1 VSRLLDNMNPQQR
14 EGIQAVDGPVLLL
27 AGAGSGKT
35 RVITHRIAYLIEERG
50 VRPDQILAVT
60 FTNKA
65 ATEMAERVDKLL
77 GHSAVARPLLS
88 TFHSFCVRVLRRDI
102 EALRVN
108 NSGLTRTFA
117 IYDEAD
123 QQAVVKTA
131 LKRLAIDDKQL
142 KPRVALGRISWAK
155 NHMIDPQEYFLAS
168 TNPMEEKIAHIFEIY
183 RKELFK
189 ANALDFDDLLLE
201 TVRLL
206 KVAPEVR
213 ERYNRR
219 YKYLLIDEYQD
230 TNRPQYE
237 LMKLLAGPAHNV
249 CVVGDEDQSIYSW
262 RGADIRN
269 ILEFEKDF
277 PEVRTIRLEQNYR
290 STQIILE
297 GASAVVANN
306 IQRKGKTLFT
316 TREGGSLIGYYEAPD
331 GENEALFIADRIQ
344 QYLREAGQSDP
355 DVPPRCAVL
364 YRTNSQS
371 RLVEEALRRY
381 QIQYHMVG
389 GFSFYERAEVKDILS
404 YMKLV
409 LNPHDSIAF
418 ARVVN
423 SPARGIGKTT
433 METLERIALTAG
445 LSTWDA
451 VARATK
457 EQLLPAR
464 ALQALAKFRRLIE
477 DARAMLG
484 PNFADKLTADL
495 APEGDAAEQN
505 GIEAA
510 ASVDAAELNPVEIAV
525 ESDEDDV
532 AAAEPDTSFDTS
544 FNFGFDFGPSEEIST
559 IAPENA
565 AGTVHYDAYDRLDH
579 ADSDDWYLSDA
590 QLDRLRDKVAR
601 LEEQARKLGTSAPE
615 LNVTTITKGWFR
627 VRIMFDPQET
637 GGWSIV
643 AMKGTHLDSTDFGV
657 LKGEQIPH
665 NIDFSGWD
673 CDLCNRQIERKQLF
687 LLRKGSE
694 YERAGSTCI
703 ERFKNIRPRI
713 FQFHSEAKDSLRT
726 WLSQEGTKEIPQSR
740 PSLYSLADS
749 IRGVQQSKS
758 EATDVQPRQVAAPFI
773 LATLTPRSPMGSLES
788 GPPPANL
795 AEFNPFA
802 PVVLKR
808 GANITPERAAEILMA
823 DERDAGAGGFR
834 KPGDAATLP
843 ELIKFLNDRS
853 GYIRTLEEEAT
864 PESFSRIENLK
875 ELANAAQDAQ
885 ERGETLSEFLDHAA
899 LVSDADSYSAEARV
913 TLMTLHAAKGLEFPL
928 VFIAGMEEGLFPSS
942 RTLVDPGGLE
952 EERRLCY
959 VGMTRAM
966 DTLIMTRARY
976 RRRYG
981 SDMPDSTIPSRFL
994 EEVPS
999 RLIEDLGSPAP
1010 RPQFSG
1016 SAYATPYPQRS
1027 RFGRPI
1033 GGEEGDRHYSYE
1045 DEDQS
1050 ANPPAN
1056 RRTASKFSTTR
1067 VAPGSRPVSTSG
1079 SVDNIANFFA
1089 ARGQKFARPKLDI
1102 PEPTG
1107 KTGLRQGSR
1116 VRHPKYGEGTV
1127 FRREGEGDDA
1137 KITVQF
1143 QQHGVKKLVEK
1154 FAQLEAL

>member
-50 VRPDQILAVT
+50 VPPDSILAVT

-65 ATEMAERVDKLL
+65 ASEMAERVDKIL
-77 GHSAVARPLLS
+77 GHSSLAKPLLS

-108 NSGLTRTFA
+108 NSGLTRNFA
-117 IYDEAD
+117 IYDEVD
-123 QQAVVKTA
+123 QQAVVKAA
-131 LKRLAIDDKQL
+131 LKRLAIDDKSL

-213 ERYNRR
+213 ERYNKR

-237 LMKLLAGPAHNV
+237 LMKLLAGKHHNV

-262 RGADIRN
+262 RGADIKN

-306 IQRKGKTLFT
+306 TQRKGKTLFT

-344 QYLREAGQSDP
+344 RYLREAGGNEDQ
-355 DVPPRCAVL
+355 PRCAVL

-389 GFSFYERAEVKDILS
+389 GFSFYDRAEVKDILS

-409 LNPHDSIAF
+409 LNPHDSIAL

-445 LSTWDA
+445 ISTWDA
-451 VARATK
+451 IARAT
-457 EQLLPAR
+457 EDRLLPAR
-464 ALQALAKFRRLIE
+464 ALQALSNFRRLIK

-484 PNFADKLTADL
+484 PDFAAILTADIT
-495 APEGDAAEQN
+495 APSDAASEDLAEAEDTGFN
-505 GIEAA
+505 PDELTTAA
-510 ASVDAAELNPVEIAV
+510 A
-525 ESDEDDV
+525 DEGP
-532 AAAEPDTSFDTS
+532 AEPDASFDTS
-544 FNFGFDFGPSEEIST
+544 FNFGFDFGPTEELST

-565 AGTVHYDAYDRLDH
+565 ANTA
-579 ADSDDWYLSDA
+579 AA
-590 QLDRLRDKVAR
+590 KV
-601 LEEQARKLGTSAPE
+601 
-615 LNVTTITKGWFR
+615 I
-627 VRIMFDPQET
+627 
-637 GGWSIV
+637 
-643 AMKGTHLDSTDFGV
+643 
-657 LKGEQIPH
+657 
-665 NIDFSGWD
+665 
-673 CDLCNRQIERKQLF
+673 
-687 LLRKGSE
+687 GS
-694 YERAGSTCI
+694 
-703 ERFKNIRPRI
+703 
-713 FQFHSEAKDSLRT
+713 
-726 WLSQEGTKEIPQSR
+726 
-740 PSLYSLADS
+740 
-749 IRGVQQSKS
+749 
-758 EATDVQPRQVAAPFI
+758 
-773 LATLTPRSPMGSLES
+773 
-788 GPPPANL
+788 
-795 AEFNPFA
+795 EFNPFA

-808 GANITPERAAEILMA
+808 AANSTPERASEVPTTSPDSPEAVE
-823 DERDAGAGGFR
+823 GFR
-834 KPGDAATLP
+834 KPGDPATLP

-853 GYIRTLEEEAT
+853 GYIRALEEEAT

-885 ERGETLSEFLDHAA
+885 ERGETLTEFLDHAA

-928 VFIAGMEEGLFPSS
+928 VFLAGMEEGLFPSS
-942 RTLVDPGGLE
+942 RTLVDPAGLE

-981 SDMPDSTIPSRFL
+981 SDMPEAGIPSRFL

-999 RLIEDLGSPAP
+999 RLIEDLGSPP
-1010 RPQFSG
+1010 TRPQFSG
-1016 SAYATPYPQRS
+1016 SAYATPYPQRN
-1027 RFGRPI
+1027 RFGRPTESDDA
-1033 GGEEGDRHYSYE
+1033 GERHYSYE
-1045 DEDQS
+1045 DEDQTYS
-1050 ANPPAN
+1050 GSPAHRPAAN
-1056 RRTASKFSTTR
+1056 KFSTNR
-1067 VAPGSRPVSTSG
+1067 VAPGSRPVSAAG

-1089 ARGQKFARPKLDI
+1089 ARGKTFTRPKLDI
-1102 PEPTG
+1102 PAPTG

-1127 FRREGEGDDA
+1127 FRREGDGDDA

>member
-1 VSRLLDNMNPQQR
+1 LSRLLENMNPQQQ
-14 EGIQAVDGPVLLL
+14 EGIQSVDGPVLLL

-50 VRPDQILAVT
+50 VPADSILAVT

-65 ATEMAERVDKLL
+65 AKEMAERVDKIL
-77 GHSAVARPLLS
+77 GHTSLAKPMLA

-102 EALRVN
+102 EAMRVN
-108 NSGLTRTFA
+108 GIGLTRSFA
-117 IYDEAD
+117 IYDETD
-123 QQAVVKTA
+123 QQAVVKQA
-131 LKRLAIDDKQL
+131 LKRLAIDDKSL

-168 TNPMEEKIAHIFEIY
+168 TNPMEEKIAHIFDIY

-206 KVAPEVR
+206 KSSGETR

-237 LMKLLAGPAHNV
+237 LMKLLAGPSGNV

-262 RGADIRN
+262 RGADIKN

-277 PEVRTIRLEQNYR
+277 PETKTIRLEQNYR

-297 GASAVVANN
+297 GAGAVVAQNT
-306 IQRKGKTLFT
+306 QRKGKNLFT

-344 QYLREAGQSDP
+344 RYLREAGGQTDL
-355 DVPPRCAVL
+355 PRCAVL

-381 QIQYHMVG
+381 GIQYHMVG
-389 GFSFYERAEVKDILS
+389 GFSFYDRAEVKDILS

-409 LNPHDSIAF
+409 LNIHDSVALG
-418 ARVVN
+418 RVAN
-423 SPARGIGKTT
+423 SPPRGIGKTT
-433 METLERIALTAG
+433 METLERMALSTG
-445 LSTWDA
+445 MSTWDA
-451 VARATK
+451 IGRAIEDK
-457 EQLLPAR
+457 LLPQR
-464 ALQALAKFRRLIE
+464 ALQALSGFRRLIE

-484 PNFADKLTADL
+484 PGFAEKLAGDL
-495 APEGDAAEQN
+495 ADVEGDSLPSNSDADVSFEFGGQTSAGEAEE
-505 GIEAA
+505 GA
-510 ASVDAAELNPVEIAV
+510 PVEA
-525 ESDEDDV
+525 EAEDTG
-532 AAAEPDTSFDTS
+532 ADTSFDTS

-559 IAPENA
+559 IAAENA
-565 AGTVHYDAYDRLDH
+565 T
-579 ADSDDWYLSDA
+579 DSDASH
-590 QLDRLRDKVAR
+590 
-601 LEEQARKLGTSAPE
+601 G
-615 LNVTTITKGWFR
+615 
-627 VRIMFDPQET
+627 
-637 GGWSIV
+637 
-643 AMKGTHLDSTDFGV
+643 
-657 LKGEQIPH
+657 
-665 NIDFSGWD
+665 IDTAS
-673 CDLCNRQIERKQLF
+673 
-687 LLRKGSE
+687 
-694 YERAGSTCI
+694 
-703 ERFKNIRPRI
+703 
-713 FQFHSEAKDSLRT
+713 
-726 WLSQEGTKEIPQSR
+726 
-740 PSLYSLADS
+740 
-749 IRGVQQSKS
+749 
-758 EATDVQPRQVAAPFI
+758 
-773 LATLTPRSPMGSLES
+773 
-788 GPPPANL
+788 
-795 AEFNPFA
+795 FNPFA

-808 GANITPERAAEILMA
+808 SAGITMERAAEIKM
-823 DERDAGAGGFR
+823 DEKPAFR

-853 GYIRTLEEEAT
+853 GYIRALEEEAT

-885 ERGETLSEFLDHAA
+885 ERGETLHEFLDHAA
-899 LVSDADSYSAEARV
+899 LVSDADSYSEEARV

-928 VFIAGMEEGLFPSS
+928 VFLTGMEEGLFPHS
-942 RTLVDPGGLE
+942 RTLTDPTGLE

-966 DTLIMTRARY
+966 DTLVMTRARY

-981 SDMPDSTIPSRFL
+981 SDMPESSIASRFL

-999 RLIEDLGSPAP
+999 RLVEDLGSPPA

-1016 SAYATPYPQRS
+1016 QEYGSGYSGAYATPYPKGN
-1027 RFGRPI
+1027 RFGRPNAD
-1033 GGEEGDRHYSYE
+1033 EAERHYSYE

-1050 ANPPAN
+1050 GERGGTRPSGLPGVNN
-1056 RRTASKFSTTR
+1056 RAGFTGKTA
-1067 VAPGSRPVSTSG
+1067 APGQSI
-1079 SVDNIANFFA
+1079 DNIASFFA
-1089 ARGQKFARPKLDI
+1089 ARGQKISRPKLEVDA
-1102 PEPTG
+1102 PAG
-1107 KTGLRQGSR
+1107 KTGLKQGSR

-1127 FRREGEGDDA
+1127 FRREGDGDDA

-1154 FAQLEAL
+1154 FAQLERL